1 MLRAGNIKTQPM
13 ISPKCADYVTTSFKN
28 RWRALMS
35 VDDVIADTVRRKRN
49 ETKRNETK
57 RNETKRLFFRRFLLL
72 ENDRFAK
79 TGSVHVVS
87 QKRRTNEAFKRFRRW
102 R

>member
-1 MLRAGNIKTQPM
+1 LLRAGNIKTQPM

-57 RNETKRLFFRRFLLL
+57 RNGFSCVGFCCWKTIVLPRQARDTSFLKSVEQTRRL
-72 ENDRFAK
+72 N
-79 TGSVHVVS
+79 VS
-87 QKRRTNEAFKRFRRW
+87 AGGAD
-102 R
+102 

>member
-1 MLRAGNIKTQPM
+1 LLRAGNIKTQPM

-49 ETKRNETK
+49 ETKRNETAFLALVSAAGK
-57 RNETKRLFFRRFLLL
+57 RSFCQDRLGTRRVSKASNKR
-72 ENDRFAK
+72 
-79 TGSVHVVS
+79 GV
-87 QKRRTNEAFKRFRRW
+87 
-102 R
+102 

>member
-1 MLRAGNIKTQPM
+1 LLLAGNIKTQPM

-57 RNETKRLFFRRFLLL
+57 RNETAFLALVSAAGKRSFCQDRLGTRRFSKAS
-72 ENDRFAK
+72 NTR
-79 TGSVHVVS
+79 GV
-87 QKRRTNEAFKRFRRW
+87 
-102 R
+102 

>member
-1 MLRAGNIKTQPM
+1 LLRAGNIKTQPM

-57 RNETKRLFFRRFLLL
+57 RLFLRRFLLL

-87 QKRRTNEAFKRFRRW
+87 QKRRTHEAFKRFRRW